1 MKCCPCGQR
10 LRHHLA
16 KRCVECRIVHEKEM
30 QVVWRHRRA
39 AGRRRPCTK
48 CGNKARPKSKL
59 CWLCG
64 TTGSAVNNAVEL
76 ESVAFVD
83 RLLEIQDAKRN
94 RTRFR
99 SLTSVHAG
107 RPGLVSENAGPSC
120 ENSTS
125 PGLSSERRSA

>member
-16 KRCVECRIVHEKEM
+16 KRCVECRIVHEKAM
-30 QVVWRHRRA
+30 APIWRQRREA
-39 AGRRRPCTK
+39 KRIRLCRCGRV
-48 CGNKARPKSKL
+48 ARPQSKL

-64 TTGSAVNNAVEL
+64 TTGSATDGDRRVETT
-76 ESVAFVD
+76 EFVD
-83 RLLEIQDAKRN
+83 RLLAIQDAKRN

-125 PGLSSERRSA
+125 PGLASVRRRA